1 MFKTITAVFLL
12 LSLASNYVSAQSKE
26 FRKYWKMKMKEIEEM
41 QEQMEKEKENEK
53 FMQHQKTHWGYVDA
67 FFKTRDVIVL
77 RKHPRKDKYY
87 KRTFFADGEKSKKKR
102 ITSKEYHAI
111 IKNGVGRNILYINKS
126 KKRIRNIKKAR
137 EIIDKKR
144 CKEFLKGK

>member
-1 MFKTITAVFLL
+1 
-12 LSLASNYVSAQSKE
+12 
-26 FRKYWKMKMKEIEEM
+26 MKMKEIEEM

-137 EIIDKKR
+137 EIVDKKR
-144 CKEFLKGK
+144 CKEFLQGK